1 MNNDEYII
9 PMLLSDY
16 VETLDD
22 WEIVEYVSRFEA
34 TSKFMKNGAPQAKYE
49 EMIRVWQKRYPGEEI
64 MIMECVPL
72 ILLRL

>member
-34 TSKFMKNGAPQAKYE
+34 TSKFMKNGASQAKYE